1 MHFLTKSEYSNTRIG
16 LLANNTHPSVFSSF
30 ITERSYWKMCAD
42 MKIDDFRK
50 STYLIV
56 CFAPLQLKGDTP
68 EDSNQNGD
76 RRIDRTQAGVD
87 KGSNHADF
95 VADGSLA

>member
-1 MHFLTKSEYSNTRIG
+1 MRVVRLTDSRKDGTRQGSKDVIHRTVIG
-16 LLANNTHPSVFSSF
+16 NGNRFS
-30 ITERSYWKMCAD
+30 
-42 MKIDDFRK
+42 
-50 STYLIV
+50 
-56 CFAPLQLKGDTP
+56 LKGDTP